1 MLQNCQVE
9 TISSKKEEVTGHNM
23 RIEKY
28 LRVFLTAFL
37 AVVLTVG
44 CARGGEPQSESA
56 TGSGDVSADSVE
68 ASRDGNTDKTKTGKQ
83 LYLVEYT
90 RLLLKDSVPAWEY
103 RDKVLYADARDGVVY
118 ILAEYRSGEGENTS
132 LQFFFTT
139 YGNGETE
146 LTWEPFVLNCPEKE
160 EWFIQSMAVSGEGEL
175 SFRVRES
182 GGGAV
187 DALDFLA
194 VTDLK
199 GNLLSLS
206 EPFPEE
212 GEYPWNPMGAAVGEL
227 VVRGADGSMALSC
240 KNQEGNTDFY
250 SYDPETGRREKI
262 EVSSDVGMVQAIY
275 PEGKLLYYVDGT
287 GHLFRWDKG
296 EKKLT
301 DVMNLAEVNFPVGSD
316 FAFILS
322 NGEGGLLLCSL
333 SKEML
338 QVFALSEEERH
349 PEDEIRMAILRDS
362 KTDYKLQTA
371 VEYSYA
377 HWNCPITTEKA
388 ERNEEDAF
396 RDRILVQLGAGQGP
410 DLMLVSAQDM
420 LTLAEKGVL
429 QDLAEL
435 IPRETMEQLFP
446 CVVQDGTVD
455 GRMVGLS
462 TELMIETL
470 LTADATWSGKSWTL
484 EEFLKLQEAYGWK
497 RPIGEGIIPM
507 TSMRCLKALL
517 PDLGHSQFLDVEAGT
532 ACFDSEEFVRILE
545 ICKNYESGAYQDPDE
560 AEQSSGERMLAQKC
574 SACVTWI
581 MDLDG
586 FSEYLS
592 EYDGKAHIVGYPA
605 EGGGNLTWTNFSYLV
620 VNANSG
626 HKEEIKEYL
635 AMLLDHDRQM
645 YVSGMGFSVRRDA
658 VRDSVVMVD
667 GVPCLRTSATYGQFS
682 KPLQNLKPDGTAYLE
697 EFLDFLDG
705 CRAGSKWPPQIEQ
718 ILEEELA
725 AYFKGD
731 KSAQDAAGVAQNRVQ
746 VYLDERR

>member
-1 MLQNCQVE
+1 M
-9 TISSKKEEVTGHNM
+9 KMK
-23 RIEKY
+23 KY
-28 LRVFLTAFL
+28 LRVFLAAFL

-44 CARGGEPQSESA
+44 CTGGGGQQSGSA
-56 TGSGDVSADSVE
+56 TGSGDISADSVE

-83 LYLVEYT
+83 LYLGEYT
-90 RLLLKDSVPAWEY
+90 RLLLKDSVPLWGY
-103 RDKVLYADARDGVVY
+103 RNETLYADARDGVVY
-118 ILAEYRSGEGENTS
+118 ILKGYGSGEGEDVS

-139 YGNGETE
+139 YRNGETE
-146 LTWEPFVLNCPEKE
+146 LTWEPFALDFPEKG
-160 EWFIQSMAVSGEGEL
+160 EWFIQSMAVTGEGEL

-182 GGGAV
+182 GNGGGAA
-187 DALDFLA
+187 DASDFLA

-199 GNLLSLS
+199 GNLLSVID
-206 EPFPEE
+206 PFPEE
-212 GEYPWNPMGAAVGEL
+212 GEYPWNPMGTAVGEL
-227 VVRGADGSMALSC
+227 VVRGADGSMVLSR
-240 KNQEGNTDFY
+240 KNQEGNADFY
-250 SYDPETGRREKI
+250 SYDPETGHREKI
-262 EVSSDVGMVQAIY
+262 EVSSDVGGVRAIY

-287 GHLFRWDKG
+287 GHLFRWDSG

-301 DVMNLAEVNFPVGSD
+301 DVMDLTEVNFPVGSD
-316 FAFILS
+316 FAFVLS
-322 NGEGGLLLCSL
+322 NGEAGFLLCSL
-333 SKEML
+333 SAEML
-338 QVFALSEEERH
+338 QVFTLSEEERH

-362 KTDYKLQTA
+362 NTNYKLETA
-371 VEYSYA
+371 TEYGYA
-377 HWNCPITTEKA
+377 HWNCPITVEKV
-388 ERNEEDAF
+388 EENEEDAF

-470 LTADATWSGKSWTL
+470 LTADATWSGDAWTL

-507 TSMRCLKALL
+507 TPMRCLKALL

-532 ACFDSEEFVRILE
+532 AHFDSEEFVQILE
-545 ICKNYESGAYQDPDE
+545 ICKNYESGAYQDPDGE
-560 AEQSSGERMLAQKC
+560 EQGSGERMLAQKC
-574 SACVTWI
+574 GACVTWI

-592 EYDGKAHIVGYPA
+592 EYGGKAHLVGYPA
-605 EGGGNLTWTNFSYLV
+605 EDGGNLTWPNFSYLV

-645 YVSGMGFSVRRDA
+645 YISGVGFSVRRDA
-658 VRDSVVMVD
+658 VRDSVVMVN

-682 KPLQNLKPDGTAYLE
+682 LKPLQNLKPDGTTYLE

-731 KSAQDAAGVAQNRVQ
+731 KSAQDAAGLVQNRVQ
-746 VYLDERR
+746 LYLDERR

>member
-1 MLQNCQVE
+1 M
-9 TISSKKEEVTGHNM
+9 K
-23 RIEKY
+23 KY
-28 LRVFLTAFL
+28 LRVFLAAFL

-44 CARGGEPQSESA
+44 CTGGDGQQSGSA
-56 TGSGDVSADSVE
+56 TGSGDISADSAE
-68 ASRDGNTDKTKTGKQ
+68 ASWDGSTDKKEKGKQ
-83 LYLVEYT
+83 LYLGEYT
-90 RLLLKDSVPAWEY
+90 RLLLKDSVPLWGY
-103 RDKVLYADARDGVVY
+103 RNETLYADARDGVVY
-118 ILAEYRSGEGENTS
+118 ILKGYGSGEGEDVS

-139 YGNGETE
+139 YRNGETE
-146 LTWEPFVLNCPEKE
+146 LTWEPFALDFPEKG
-160 EWFIQSMAVSGEGEL
+160 EWFIQSMAVTGEGEL

-182 GGGAV
+182 GNGGGAA
-187 DALDFLA
+187 DASDFLA

-199 GNLLSLS
+199 GNLLSVID
-206 EPFPEE
+206 PFPEE
-212 GEYPWNPMGAAVGEL
+212 GEYPWNPMGTAVGEL
-227 VVRGADGSMALSC
+227 VVRGADGSMVLSR

-250 SYDPETGRREKI
+250 SYDPETGHREKI
-262 EVSSDVGMVQAIY
+262 EVPSDVGGVRAIY

-287 GHLFRWDKG
+287 GHLFRWDSG

-301 DVMNLAEVNFPVGSD
+301 DVMDLTEVNFPVGSD
-316 FAFILS
+316 FAFVLS
-322 NGEGGLLLCSL
+322 NGEAGFLLCSL
-333 SKEML
+333 SAEML
-338 QVFALSEEERH
+338 QVFTLSEEERH

-362 KTDYKLQTA
+362 NTNYKLETA

-410 DLMLVSAQDM
+410 DLMLVSAQDV

-455 GRMVGLS
+455 GKMVGLS

-470 LTADATWSGKSWTL
+470 LTADATWSGDAWTL

-507 TSMRCLKALL
+507 TPMRCLKALL

-532 ACFDSEEFVRILE
+532 AHFDSEEFVQILE
-545 ICKNYESGAYQDPDE
+545 ICKNYESGAYQDPDGE
-560 AEQSSGERMLAQKC
+560 EQGSGERMLAQKC
-574 SACVTWI
+574 GACVTWI

-592 EYDGKAHIVGYPA
+592 EYGGKAHLVGYPA
-605 EGGGNLTWTNFSYLV
+605 EDGGNLTWPNFSYLV

-645 YVSGMGFSVRRDA
+645 YISGVGFSVRRDA
-658 VRDSVVMVD
+658 VRDSVVMVN

-682 KPLQNLKPDGTAYLE
+682 LKPLQNLKPDGTTYLE
-697 EFLDFLDG
+697 EFLDFLEG

-731 KSAQDAAGVAQNRVQ
+731 KSAQDAAGLVQNRVQ
-746 VYLDERR
+746 LYLDERR

>member
-1 MLQNCQVE
+1 
-9 TISSKKEEVTGHNM
+9 M
-23 RIEKY
+23 RIKKY
-28 LRVFLTAFL
+28 LRGFLAAFL

-44 CARGGEPQSESA
+44 CAGGGTRQSESA
-56 TGSGDVSADSVE
+56 MGSGDVSADSVE

-83 LYLVEYT
+83 LYLGEYT
-90 RLLLKDSVPAWEY
+90 RLLLKDSVSSWEY
-103 RDKVLYADARDGVVY
+103 QDKALYADALDGVVY
-118 ILAEYRSGEGENTS
+118 ILTEYRSGEGEDTS
-132 LQFFFTT
+132 RQFFFTT
-139 YGNGETE
+139 YRNGEKE
-146 LTWEPFVLNCPEKE
+146 LTWEPFALDFPEKG
-160 EWFIQSMAVSGEGEL
+160 EWFIQSMAVTGEGEL

-182 GGGAV
+182 GNGGGAA
-187 DALDFLA
+187 DASDFLA

-199 GNLLSLS
+199 GNLLSVIA
-206 EPFPEE
+206 PFPEE
-212 GEYPWNPMGAAVGEL
+212 GEYPWNPMGTAVGEL
-227 VVRGADGSMALSC
+227 VVRGADGSMVLSR

-250 SYDPETGRREKI
+250 SYDPETGHREKI
-262 EVSSDVGMVQAIY
+262 EVPSDVGGVRVIY

-287 GHLFRWDKG
+287 GHLFRWDSG

-301 DVMNLAEVNFPVGSD
+301 DVMDLTEVNFPVGSD
-316 FAFILS
+316 FAFVLS
-322 NGEGGLLLCSL
+322 NGEAGFLLCSL
-333 SKEML
+333 SAEML
-338 QVFALSEEERH
+338 QVFTLSEEERH

-362 KTDYKLQTA
+362 NTNYKLETA

-455 GRMVGLS
+455 GKMVGLS

-470 LTADATWSGKSWTL
+470 LTADATWSGDAWTL

-507 TSMRCLKALL
+507 TPMRCLKALL

-532 ACFDSEEFVRILE
+532 AHFDSEEFVQILE
-545 ICKNYESGAYQDPDE
+545 ICKNYESGAYQDPDGE
-560 AEQSSGERMLAQKC
+560 EQGSGERMLAQKC
-574 SACVTWI
+574 GACVTWI

-592 EYDGKAHIVGYPA
+592 EYGGKAHLVGYPA
-605 EGGGNLTWTNFSYLV
+605 EDGGNLTWPNFSYLV

-645 YVSGMGFSVRRDA
+645 YISGVGFSVRRDV
-658 VRDSVVMVD
+658 VRDSVVMAD
-667 GVPCLRTSATYGQFS
+667 GVPCVRTSVTYGQS
-682 KPLQNLKPDGTAYLE
+682 SLQRLQNLKPDGTAYLE
-697 EFLDFLDG
+697 EFLDFLEG

-718 ILEEELA
+718 ILEEELT

-731 KSAQDAAGVAQNRVQ
+731 KSAQDAAGLVQNRVQ
-746 VYLDERR
+746 LYLDERR

>member
-1 MLQNCQVE
+1 
-9 TISSKKEEVTGHNM
+9 M
-23 RIEKY
+23 RIKKY
-28 LRVFLTAFL
+28 LRGFLAAFL

-44 CARGGEPQSESA
+44 CAGGGTRQSESA
-56 TGSGDVSADSVE
+56 MGSGDVSADSVE

-83 LYLVEYT
+83 LYLGEYT
-90 RLLLKDSVPAWEY
+90 RLLLKDSVSSWEY
-103 RDKVLYADARDGVVY
+103 QDKALYADALDGVVY
-118 ILAEYRSGEGENTS
+118 ILTEYRSGEGEDTS
-132 LQFFFTT
+132 RQFFFTT
-139 YGNGETE
+139 YRNGEKE
-146 LTWEPFVLNCPEKE
+146 LTWEPFALDFPEKG
-160 EWFIQSMAVSGEGEL
+160 EWFIQSMAVTGEGEL

-182 GGGAV
+182 GNGGGAA
-187 DALDFLA
+187 DASDFLA

-199 GNLLSLS
+199 GNLLSVIA
-206 EPFPEE
+206 PFPEE
-212 GEYPWNPMGAAVGEL
+212 GEYPWNPMGTAVGEL
-227 VVRGADGSMALSC
+227 VVRGADGSMVLSR

-250 SYDPETGRREKI
+250 SYDPETGHREKI
-262 EVSSDVGMVQAIY
+262 EVPSDVGGVRVIY

-287 GHLFRWDKG
+287 GHLFRWDSG

-301 DVMNLAEVNFPVGSD
+301 DVMDLTEVNFPVGSD
-316 FAFILS
+316 FAFVLS
-322 NGEGGLLLCSL
+322 NGEAGFLLCSL
-333 SKEML
+333 SAEML
-338 QVFALSEEERH
+338 QVFTLSEEERH

-362 KTDYKLQTA
+362 NTNYKLETA

-410 DLMLVSAQDM
+410 DLMLVSAQDV

-455 GRMVGLS
+455 GKMVGLS

-470 LTADATWSGKSWTL
+470 LTADATWSGDAWTL

-507 TSMRCLKALL
+507 TPMRCLKALL

-532 ACFDSEEFVRILE
+532 AHFDSEEFVQILE
-545 ICKNYESGAYQDPDE
+545 ICKNYESGAYQDPDGE
-560 AEQSSGERMLAQKC
+560 EQGSGERMLAQKC
-574 SACVTWI
+574 GACVTWI

-592 EYDGKAHIVGYPA
+592 EYGGKAHLVGYPA
-605 EGGGNLTWTNFSYLV
+605 EDGGNLTWPNFSYLV

-645 YVSGMGFSVRRDA
+645 YISGVGFSVRRDA
-658 VRDSVVMVD
+658 VRDSVVMVN

-682 KPLQNLKPDGTAYLE
+682 LKPLQNLKPDGTTYLE
-697 EFLDFLDG
+697 EFLDFLEG

-731 KSAQDAAGVAQNRVQ
+731 KSAQDAAGLVQNRVQ
-746 VYLDERR
+746 LYLDERR

>member
-1 MLQNCQVE
+1 
-9 TISSKKEEVTGHNM
+9 M
-23 RIEKY
+23 RIKKH
-28 LRVFLTAFL
+28 LGGFLGVLLAMVLTA
-37 AVVLTVG
+37 G
-44 CARGGEPQSESA
+44 CAGGGGQQSGPA
-56 TGSGDVSADSVE
+56 TDGGGASADNVDNNGISADNVDN
-68 ASRDGNTDKTKTGKQ
+68 SQDGSSDTKIEGKQ
-83 LYLVEYT
+83 LYLGEYT
-90 RLLLKDSVPAWEY
+90 RLPLKDSVPVWEY
-103 RDKVLYADARDGVVY
+103 QEKDLYADAYDGVVY
-118 ILAEYRSGEGENTS
+118 ILAEYRSREGEDMS
-132 LQFFFTT
+132 RQFFLTT
-139 YGNGETE
+139 YRSGATE
-146 LTWEPFVLNCPEKE
+146 LTWEPFALDFPEKG
-160 EWFIQSMAVSGEGEL
+160 EWRIQSMAMPEEGKL
-175 SFRVRES
+175 SFRVCEFFS
-182 GGGAV
+182 KNMEASLWSAGS
-187 DALDFLA
+187 DFLA

-199 GNLLSLS
+199 GNLLSPTES
-206 EPFPEE
+206 FPEE
-212 GEYPWNPMGAAVGEL
+212 EKYPWNPPGGSRIGAL
-227 VVRGADGSMALSC
+227 VVRGADGSMAISR
-240 KNQEGNTDFY
+240 KDQERDDNTVFY
-250 SYDPETGRREKI
+250 SYDPETGHREEI
-262 EVSSDVGMVQAIY
+262 GVSAEVPHVQAIY
-275 PEGKLLYYVDGT
+275 PEGNMLYYVDGAR
-287 GHLFRWDKG
+287 HLFRWDDR
-296 EKKLT
+296 EKTLT
-301 DVMNLAEVNFPVGSD
+301 DMMDLTEINFPRD
-316 FAFILS
+316 PNFAFILP
-322 NGEGGLLLCSL
+322 GGAGRLLLCSL
-333 SKEML
+333 STEML
-338 QVFALSEEERH
+338 QVFALSEEEHH
-349 PEDEIRMAILRDS
+349 PEDEIRMSVLRDS
-362 KTDYKLQTA
+362 NTEYKLETA
-371 VEYSYA
+371 VEYSYT

-388 ERNEEDAF
+388 TKNEEDVF
-396 RDRILVQLGAGQGP
+396 RDRIMAQLAAGKGP

-429 QDLAEL
+429 LDLAEL
-435 IPRETMEQLFP
+435 IPQETMKQLFP

-517 PDLGHSQFLDVEAGT
+517 PDLGHSQFLDIEAGT

-645 YVSGMGFSVRRDA
+645 YISGTGFSVRRDA

-682 KPLQNLKPDGTAYLE
+682 LKPLQNLKPDGTAYLE

-705 CRAGSKWPPQIEQ
+705 CRAGGRWPTQIEQ

-731 KSAQDAAGVAQNRVQ
+731 KSAQDAAGVVQNRVQ
-746 VYLDERR
+746 LYLDEGR